1 MALADEIKLTAR
13 QLPLSSPLSATQTH
27 ATRFSVAAM
36 SAAQARADAAAR
48 LAVTT
53 LDQPAIAIPR
63 SDTLW
68 RSAAV
73 QFRWKQINQQW
84 ARAMVRQSARETE
97 MQRTAALSLAE

>member
-1 MALADEIKLTAR
+1 
-13 QLPLSSPLSATQTH
+13 
-27 ATRFSVAAM
+27 M

-48 LAVTT
+48 LAATT
-53 LDQPAIAIPR
+53 LDQPPIAIPR

-84 ARAMVRQSARETE
+84 ARALVRQSARESA
-97 MQRTAALSLAE
+97 MQLQPAIPLYWQAE